1 MLRRMNFGSLVS
13 LSSLALTLGLSACGG
28 SDASPADGSPDGSG
42 SAGPA
47 TEMVTCTAA
56 VTKEIK
62 TLVPSAFVPASL
74 TVTAGTVVRFIMD
87 PDHNATSTTAGL
99 FTIGYGETA
108 CVKFNKAGSYQLG
121 CQRHGFTGTVV
132 VQ

>member
-1 MLRRMNFGSLVS
+1 MKFGRLASLTSLV
-13 LSSLALTLGLSACGG
+13 LALSLTACGG
-28 SDASPADGSPDGSG
+28 SDDPPADGSPDGSG

-62 TLVPSAFVPASL
+62 TLTASAFVPATM
-74 TVTAGTVVRFIMD
+74 TVTAGTVVRFVMD
-87 PDHNATSTTAGL
+87 PAHNAKSVTSGL
-99 FTIGYGETA
+99 FNVGFGETA
-108 CVKFNKAGSYQLG
+108 CVKFNKAGSYQFV
-121 CQRHGFTGTVV
+121 CQTHGFTGTIT